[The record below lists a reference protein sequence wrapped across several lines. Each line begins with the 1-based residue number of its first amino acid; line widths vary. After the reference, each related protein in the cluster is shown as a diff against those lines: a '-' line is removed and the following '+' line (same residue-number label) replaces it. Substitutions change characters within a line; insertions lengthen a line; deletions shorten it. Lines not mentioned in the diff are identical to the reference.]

1 MDVNHYLKRLNYT
14 GPTTPTAETLRQLQ
28 LAHLQMVP
36 FENLSIHS
44 QEPIVLNDD
53 ALFEKIVVQ
62 HRGGFCYELNGLFAS
77 LLRSLGFEV
86 TMLSARVAN
95 DAGEFGPEFDH
106 MTLLVTAPD
115 APQQR
120 WLADVGF
127 GDSFN
132 EPLLLDVREEQV
144 QGDHAYRIDPVEDY
158 LLLSNRAAGGD
169 WQPEYRFTL
178 EPHDFPDYEEMCH
191 FHQTSPQSH
200 FTKAPM
206 CSRLTKDGRITLS
219 GMRFISTQ
227 RGVREEREVL
237 DSEEFRRLLR
247 DEFGYELDKPI
258 VKPIVMEIKASL
270 GKAQSGRRAC
280 PC

>member
-1 MDVNHYLKRLNYT
+1 MDVKRYLKRLNYT
-14 GPTTPTAETLRQLQ
+14 GPTTPTAKTLRQLQ

-44 QEPIVLNDD
+44 QVPIVLNDD

-178 EPHDFPDYEEMCH
+178 EPHEFPDYEEMCH

-258 VKPIVMEIKASL
+258 VRPTVMEIK
-270 GKAQSGRRAC
+270 GVVG
-280 PC
+280 